1 MKEQNHLQM
10 YDLTLSVK
18 SPLFVGTGR
27 GLAKNEYLYNPNRGT
42 VSFVD
47 EEAFLSL
54 LVERRLVEKYEDYIL
69 SGDTKLYGFLRYTC
83 GLTQK
88 EIDRVAPRTIQAGDA
103 MGENGNQAQ
112 IHRFQRDSGGRA
124 YIPGSSL
131 KGALRTV
138 WLAARMLEE
147 AQPSDRQ
154 FQQPNPSANKN
165 YLSRHPANPIPEER
179 YVSLLRCNEK
189 QGTNAVNS
197 IFRGVSVSDSEP
209 IPDRDF
215 VLCRKWDVHPNGGEH
230 SINLIRECVRPGG
243 TIHLK
248 VTLDQFLLNR
258 RITAESLMADIA
270 VFARF
275 YREHYLSRFTL
286 PDDAV
291 DPLNDRCLF
300 LGGGPGLFSKS
311 LDYPYWGDE
320 DALQDVSAF
329 LNVFFP
335 KHQHAEIDPDLGISP
350 RMLKYTEYDGKLYP
364 FGVCQVSFR

>member
-1 MKEQNHLQM
+1 MKELNHLQV
-10 YDLTLSVK
+10 YDLTLTVQ

-27 GLAKNEYLYNPNRGT
+27 SLAKNEYQYNPNRGT
-42 VSFVD
+42 VTFVD

-54 LVERRLVEKYEDYIL
+54 LVERGLVDKYEDYIL
-69 SGDTKLYGFLRYTC
+69 SGDTRLFGFLRCTC
-83 GLTQK
+83 GLPQR
-88 EIDRVAPRTIQAGDA
+88 EIDRIAPRTIQAGDA

-112 IHRFQRDSGGRA
+112 IHCFQRDSGGRA

-147 AQPSDRQ
+147 EQPSNRQ
-154 FQQPNPSANKN
+154 FHQPDPNRANK
-165 YLSRHPANPIPEER
+165 RRPTNPIPEEK
-179 YVSLLRCNEK
+179 YVSLLNCNEK
-189 QGTNAVNS
+189 QRNNAVNS

-209 IPDRDF
+209 ISNRDF

-243 TIHLK
+243 TIHFK

-258 RITAESLMADIA
+258 RITEESLMADIA

-275 YREHYLSRFTL
+275 YREHYLSHFTL
-286 PDDAV
+286 PEDAV

-311 LDYPYWGDE
+311 LDYPYWGDNK
-320 DALQDVSAF
+320 ALEDVSAF
-329 LNVFFP
+329 LNAFFRQ
-335 KHQHAEIDPDLGISP
+335 HQHAEIDPDLGISP
-350 RMLKYTEYDGKLYP
+350 RMLKYTEYDGQLYP
-364 FGVCQVSFR
+364 FGVCQVSFQ